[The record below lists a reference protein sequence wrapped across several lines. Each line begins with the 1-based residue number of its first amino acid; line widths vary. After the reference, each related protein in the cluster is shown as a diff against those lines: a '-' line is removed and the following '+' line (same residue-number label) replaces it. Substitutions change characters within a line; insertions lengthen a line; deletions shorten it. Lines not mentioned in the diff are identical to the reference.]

1 MSTWAIILAAGG
13 GSRIRRAGIT
23 EKKQF
28 MTWRG
33 APLYWRSAETFA
45 ASPRVRGLVFVFPGD
60 ELSSRTTETQ
70 KLFRD
75 RSPGLPWR
83 TAPGGERR
91 QDSVFNA
98 LDALPADCSRV
109 LVHDS
114 ARPFF
119 SPGLTSALLAAL
131 DNGAKAAI
139 PALPVKDTIKR
150 AHDGKIIETLD
161 RSQLFAVQTPQAFDA
176 ETLRRAHERARAEN
190 ASVTDDASM
199 VEAMGLEVSI
209 VTGEED
215 NVKITTPED
224 LKRLRDD
231 EPVTPVTG
239 FGYDLHRYGP
249 GRPLKLGGVPI
260 PGGPEVVAHSDGD
273 VLLHALADAVLGCA
287 GLGDIGMHFPDTD
300 PAYEGVPSGVIVDHA
315 LDLAR
320 QNGVRIVHADLTVVA
335 QTPKLA
341 PHRDMIRRNVAGLLG
356 LPQERVSV
364 KATTEEGLGP
374 TGEKKAVKAYA
385 MVTGV
390 CGGNP

>member
-1 MSTWAIILAAGG
+1 
-13 GSRIRRAGIT
+13 
-23 EKKQF
+23 
-28 MTWRG
+28 
-33 APLYWRSAETFA
+33 
-45 ASPRVRGLVFVFPGD
+45 
-60 ELSSRTTETQ
+60 
-70 KLFRD
+70 
-75 RSPGLPWR
+75 
-83 TAPGGERR
+83 
-91 QDSVFNA
+91 
-98 LDALPADCSRV
+98 
-109 LVHDS
+109 VHDS

-161 RSQLFAVQTPQAFDA
+161 RSELFAVQTPQAFDA

-199 VEAMGLEVSI
+199 VEDMGLEVSI

-224 LKRLRDD
+224 LKRLKDD
-231 EPVTPVTG
+231 KPALPVTG

-249 GRPLKLGGVPI
+249 GRPLKLGGMPI
-260 PGGPEVVAHSDGD
+260 AGGPEVVAHSDGD

-287 GLGDIGMHFPDTD
+287 GLGDIGVHFPDTD
-300 PAYEGVPSGVIVDHA
+300 ESLENMSSGILLDHA
-315 LDLAR
+315 LSLAL
-320 QNGVRIVHADLTVVA
+320 QHGVRIVHADVTIVA
-335 QTPKLA
+335 QVPKLS
-341 PHRDMIRRNVAGLLG
+341 PHREAIRKNLAGLMG
-356 LPQERVSV
+356 LPLERVSV
-364 KATTEEGLGP
+364 KATTEEGLGA
-374 TGEKKAVKAYA
+374 TGEKKAIKAYA